1 MLVLDNGYNAGAC
14 IRYQISGIGSR
25 LIMTLITGGTEALLV
40 EQIVREG
47 TNGQQADE
55 RNSRTAMWPL

>member
-1 MLVLDNGYNAGAC
+1 MLAHVSD
-14 IRYQISGIGSR
+14 IRYRFSIDNDAV
-25 LIMTLITGGTEALLV
+25 LITGGTEALLV
-40 EQIVREG
+40 GQIVREG